1 MPFSRGDVVLV
12 WYPDSNRQTVKR
24 RPALVVQA
32 DQLATGLSQVVLT
45 MITSNLSRAGH
56 PSRVLITQS
65 SPEGRA
71 SGLVSD
77 SVVVTDN
84 LATVLD
90 KSVDRVLGSLSN
102 MTAVDAALRHT
113 LGL

>member
-1 MPFSRGDVVLV
+1 MPFNRGDVVLV
-12 WYPDSNRQTVKR
+12 WYPDSNQQTFKR
-24 RPALVVQA
+24 RPALIVQS

-45 MITSNLSRAGH
+45 MITSNLARAGH
-56 PSRVLITQS
+56 PSRVLIAQAP
-65 SPEGRA
+65 PEGRA

-77 SVVVTDN
+77 SVIVTDN

-90 KSVDRVLGSLSN
+90 KAVDRVLGSLPN
-102 MTAVDAALRHT
+102 MSSVDAALRHT

>member
-12 WYPDSNRQTVKR
+12 WYPDSNQQSLKR
-24 RPALVVQA
+24 RPDLVVQA
-32 DQLATGLSQVVLT
+32 NGLATGISQVVLA
-45 MITSNLSRAGH
+45 MITSNLARSGH
-56 PSRVLITQS
+56 SSRVLINLS

-71 SGLVSD
+71 SGLVGD

-90 KSVDRVLGSLSN
+90 KAVDRVLGTLPN
-102 MTAVDAALRHT
+102 MTAISAALRHT

>member
-1 MPFSRGDVVLV
+1 MPFNRGDVVLV
-12 WYPDSNRQTVKR
+12 WYPDSNQQTFKR
-24 RPALVVQA
+24 RPALIVQS

-45 MITSNLSRAGH
+45 MITSNLARAGH
-56 PSRVLITQS
+56 PSRVLIAQAT
-65 SPEGRA
+65 PEGRA

-77 SVVVTDN
+77 SVIVTDN

-90 KSVDRVLGSLSN
+90 KAVDRVLGSLPN
-102 MTAVDAALRHT
+102 MSSVDAALRHT